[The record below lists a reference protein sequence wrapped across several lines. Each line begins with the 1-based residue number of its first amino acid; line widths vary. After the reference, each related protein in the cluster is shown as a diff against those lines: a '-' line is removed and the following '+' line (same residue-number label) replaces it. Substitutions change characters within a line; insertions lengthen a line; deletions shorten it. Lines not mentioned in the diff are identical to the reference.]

1 MMTVKRFLKAA
12 EKYWWA
18 WPLLAAVAT
27 YLLVMSLSNGQSVWF
42 DEGYSIILAQ
52 RPVPELWAL
61 TSVDA
66 HPPLYYLLL
75 KAWAG
80 VFGWGEF
87 ALRSLSAILLS
98 FAVGGMFLLVKK
110 LFTARVALVVLPF
123 LVLAPFALRYGYEIR
138 MYALVLLIGVLA
150 TLVMV
155 YASAQK
161 KSKLW
166 ILYAVLVALG
176 MLTLYMSAVIWL
188 AHAVWLFMNWKKK
201 SWKTLFKQPW
211 VIAFLGAVVLFAFYI
226 PTLVYQ
232 LTHSALPGV
241 GKQLTLTELANIAGV
256 VTVFTPE
263 YKLTGL
269 LSLGIIGI
277 IGLAIYLLGNAYRKI
292 PKAQKPSLW
301 LVISMVVVPFLF
313 FALVSAL
320 APIFITRYIAHV
332 SIYMYALV
340 GVAVALG
347 WRYGKR
353 RVAVGLAV
361 LSIALSIFGVFQL
374 QAAGNFIFERSQYP
388 ETHQIRSD
396 ITCDADTVV
405 VADDPYTYIDTRY
418 YFNDCRQFYFFSKN
432 DVAKQ
437 GGYAPLS
444 GSEARL
450 SSSESLTSQRLVQL
464 RWEGEPNFVP
474 DSRYELVLSKQYG
487 KQLVDI
493 YQLQQ

>member
-1 MMTVKRFLKAA
+1 MMVKRFLKAA
-12 EKYWWA
+12 EKYWWV
-18 WPLLAAVAT
+18 WPLLATIAT
-27 YLLVMSLSNGQSVWF
+27 YVLVMTLSRGQSVWF

-52 RPVPELWAL
+52 QPVPELWAL
-61 TSVDA
+61 TAVDA

-75 KAWAG
+75 KAWG
-80 VFGWGEF
+80 EVFGWGEF

-98 FAVGGMFLLVKK
+98 FAVGSMFILVKK

-226 PTLVYQ
+226 PTLIYQ

-241 GKQLTLTELANIAGV
+241 GKQLTLTELANVAGV

-263 YKLTGL
+263 YRLTGL
-269 LSLGIIGI
+269 ISMGIIAVI
-277 IGLAIYLLGNAYRKI
+277 CLVIYLLVSAYRKM
-292 PKAQKPSLW
+292 PKVEKPSLW
-301 LVISMVVVPFLF
+301 LVVAMVVVPFLF
-313 FALVSAL
+313 FALVSAV
-320 APIFITRYIAHV
+320 APIFITRYIAHI
-332 SIYMYALV
+332 SIYMYAIV

-353 RVAVGLAV
+353 RVVVSLAV
-361 LSIALSIFGVFQL
+361 LSLALSIFGLFQL
-374 QAAGNFIFERSQYP
+374 QAAGNFIFERAQYP
-388 ETHQIRSD
+388 ETRQIRSD
-396 ITCDADTVV
+396 ITCDEDTAV

-418 YFNDCRQFYFFSKN
+418 YFNDCQFYFFSK
-432 DVAKQ
+432 DTVVKQ

-444 GSEARL
+444 GSEDRL
-450 SSSESLTSQRLVQL
+450 SSSKSLTNQRLIQL
-464 RWEGEPNFVP
+464 RWEGEPNFTP
-474 DSRYELVLSKQYG
+474 DPRYELVLTKQYG
-487 KQLVDI
+487 KQLVDT
-493 YQLQQ
+493 YQLRQ